1 MAEPWRLFIA
11 VELPPEALDV
21 LEGLQ
26 SELKQ
31 AAPQR
36 AVRWV
41 RPEGIHVTLK
51 FLGDARQEAIGE
63 VQAALDA
70 AVQGH
75 GPFNLRAEGVGA
87 FPNTSRPRVVWAGIE
102 GDVRQLKALRR
113 SVEEHVSPLGYPTEG
128 RSYTPHLTLG
138 RVQNGI
144 PRRQLEAVGALVENN
159 TVGELARWRVDAVSL
174 MRSELKPDG
183 AVYTEVYRVP
193 LGEG

>member
-51 FLGDARQEAIGE
+51 FLGDAPQEAIGE

-113 SVEEHVSPLGYPTEG
+113 SVEEYVSPLGYPTEG

>member
-51 FLGDARQEAIGE
+51 FLGDAPQEAIGE